1 MGRLLMASRDD
12 LVTALSARYGASPRS
27 ERGRILDEFVAVTG
41 VHRKH
46 LMKLL
51 RAGRSSRGNGP
62 RLGRRLYDAAM
73 REALVVLWE
82 ASDRICSKRLRPM
95 IPILLEAMERHG
107 HLGPASEIRA
117 GLLVMSAATIDRSL
131 REVWDLAGGRSRRR
145 TAPSKALRRGIPVR
159 TFADWHDP
167 ALGLVEADL
176 VAHSGPTSRGSFLQT
191 LTLIDVAT
199 GWTEYAPVLAREQ
212 QLLTEV
218 LGEMRKL
225 MPFPLLDFD
234 TDNDSVFMNETVKA
248 YCQDCGITFTRCRP
262 YKKNDQAF
270 VVRKNGAV
278 VRRIV
283 GYRRFEGLDAAA
295 GLARL
300 YRSVR
305 LFVNLCQPSFKLAE
319 KTREGALVRKRYHP
333 PATPAQRLLSDPR
346 TSEAPRLR
354 VEALCR
360 DADPIRLLSE
370 IRTAQHNL
378 VALADRGRG
387 NRIDRIE
394 PGNVPLGVAHGL
406 AGWRGPSD
414 GSAERH
420 AQAVETASRSVRER
434 DGADERLVRGR
445 AVAELTRVLRAVASR
460 AARHLPGRSAPDA
473 SAADEGLAAR
483 GRYQARHCT
492 PITQHH
498 QSRGA
503 GNRGE
508 PHDASGASWWGKP
521 SSRREHSR
529 IRQYAP

>member
-295 GLARL
+295 GLAGTIGNSVFGRRVAHQAAPGALAEDDGELGLGHDPLTRAHLPRL
-300 YRSVR
+300 LGAVQASSFSAASFGKWPRARTARRSVA
-305 LFVNLCQPSFKLAE
+305 FKASRRIRRVA
-319 KTREGALVRKRYHP
+319 RE
-333 PATPAQRLLSDPR
+333 
-346 TSEAPRLR
+346 R
-354 VEALCR
+354 VE
-360 DADPIRLLSE
+360 
-370 IRTAQHNL
+370 RTTSL
-378 VALADRGRG
+378 
-387 NRIDRIE
+387 
-394 PGNVPLGVAHGL
+394 
-406 AGWRGPSD
+406 
-414 GSAERH
+414 
-420 AQAVETASRSVRER
+420 
-434 DGADERLVRGR
+434 
-445 AVAELTRVLRAVASR
+445 
-460 AARHLPGRSAPDA
+460 
-473 SAADEGLAAR
+473 
-483 GRYQARHCT
+483 QARRQLWPRPGT
-492 PITQHH
+492 
-498 QSRGA
+498 
-503 GNRGE
+503 
-508 PHDASGASWWGKP
+508 SGPTRSP
-521 SSRREHSR
+521 RRQPRPSRRLWR
-529 IRQYAP
+529 RTRDRCP